1 LQAPQANAQTKACKR
16 ASTFANRER
25 ISKFFLPRFKKI
37 KNATH
42 YPTQTEKKNEVVI

>member
-1 LQAPQANAQTKACKR
+1 LQAEQGNAQTKACKR
-16 ASTFANRER
+16 ASTFATQER

-42 YPTQTEKKNEVVI
+42 NPTQSDKQVNGQ

>member
-1 LQAPQANAQTKACKR
+1 LQAAQGNAQTKACKR
-16 ASTFANRER
+16 ASTIATRER

-42 YPTQTEKKNEVVI
+42 HPTQTDKKVNGQ